1 MHTSLHGRSFR
12 HSPFVIRLSPE
23 ALVARERIVSPQE
36 QPGDDAGVVFNPALR
51 PKKLTE
57 YIGQSELIEKV
68 RIAVQAAKARDEPM
82 EHVLLSGPPGLGKTT
97 LANIIADEMNN
108 TPPKITSGPALVKP
122 GDLVGVLTNLKKG
135 DVLFIDEI
143 HRMSHIVEEYLYPAM
158 ENFCVDV
165 IMDSGAHAQVM
176 NIPLQ
181 PFTLIGATT
190 RTGLISGP
198 MRSRFGIAHHLAYY
212 SPADLYKIVT
222 RSAELL
228 KLPAEKDALLQ
239 IAARSRGT
247 PRVANRLLRRV
258 RDFAVVR
265 GEGKLTLEVLDQALA
280 LEGIDKLGLD
290 PLDRRFLS
298 IMARD
303 YDGGP
308 VGIDAMAATMGEERD
323 TLEDVVEPFL
333 LQTGF
338 IRRTPKGRQMTA
350 AAYQHLGLDAPAQN
364 EEGNLF

>member
-1 MHTSLHGRSFR
+1 M
-12 HSPFVIRLSPE
+12 
-23 ALVARERIVSPQE
+23 ARERIVSGQE
-36 QPGDDAGVVFNPALR
+36 QPEDASGGGGEVLNPALR
-51 PKKLTE
+51 PKRLQE
-57 YIGQSELIEKV
+57 YIGQVELIERV
-68 RIAVQAAKARDEPM
+68 RIAVEAAKKRGEPM

-97 LANIIADEMNN
+97 LANIIADEMNG

-122 GDLVGVLTNLKKG
+122 GDLVGILTNLKRG

-158 ENFCVDV
+158 ENFSIDV
-165 IMDSGAHAQVM
+165 VMDSGAHAQVM
-176 NIPLQ
+176 NFALQ

-198 MRSRFGIAHHLAYY
+198 MRSRFGIAHHLQYY

-222 RSAELL
+222 RSADLL
-228 KLPAEKDALLQ
+228 HLPAEKDALLQ

-265 GEGKLTLEVLDQALA
+265 SHGKLTLDVLDQALA
-280 LEGIDKLGLD
+280 LEGIDALGLD
-290 PLDRRFLS
+290 SLDRRFLT

-333 LQTGF
+333 LQSGF
-338 IRRTPKGRQMTA
+338 IRRTPKGRQMTP
-350 AAYQHLGLDAPAQN
+350 AAYQHLGLDAPQTRSDRDDPS
-364 EEGNLF
+364 LF

>member
-1 MHTSLHGRSFR
+1 M
-12 HSPFVIRLSPE
+12 
-23 ALVARERIVSPQE
+23 ARERIVSPQG
-36 QPGDDAGVVFNPALR
+36 QPEDDDGGGANFNPALR

-108 TPPKITSGPALVKP
+108 SPPKITSGPALVKP

-212 SPADLYKIVT
+212 SPQDLYKIVI

-265 GEGKLTLEVLDQALA
+265 GEGRLTLEVLDQALA
-280 LEGIDKLGLD
+280 LEGIDNLGLD

-303 YDGGP
+303 YEGGP

-338 IRRTPKGRQMTA
+338 IRRTPKGRQMTP
-350 AAYQHLGLDAPAQN
+350 AAYQHLGLDTPVQKDD
-364 EEGNLF
+364 GSLF

>member
-1 MHTSLHGRSFR
+1 M
-12 HSPFVIRLSPE
+12 
-23 ALVARERIVSPQE
+23 ARERIVSGQE
-36 QPGDDAGVVFNPALR
+36 QEGDKPLAEAANPALR
-51 PKKLTE
+51 PRKLNE
-57 YIGQSELIEKV
+57 YIGQTELIEKV
-68 RIAVQAAKARDEPM
+68 RIAVEAAKKRGEPM

-97 LANIIADEMNN
+97 LANIIADEMNGAA
-108 TPPKITSGPALVKP
+108 PKITSGPALVRP
-122 GDLVGVLTNLKKG
+122 GDLVGILTNLKAG

-143 HRMSHIVEEYLYPAM
+143 HRMSSVVEEYLYPAM
-158 ENFCVDV
+158 ENYTVDV
-165 IMDSGAHAQVM
+165 LMDSGAHAQVM
-176 NIPLQ
+176 QIPLQ

-198 MRSRFGIAHHLAYY
+198 MRSRFGIAHHLNYY
-212 SPADLYKIVT
+212 SPADLFKIVT
-222 RSAELL
+222 RSAALL

-239 IAARSRGT
+239 IASRSRGT

-265 GEGKLTLEVLDQALA
+265 SAGKLTLEVLDQGLA
-280 LEGIDKLGLD
+280 LEGIDQLGLD
-290 PLDRRFLS
+290 PLDRRFLA

-303 YDGGP
+303 YEGGP

-333 LQTGF
+333 LQIGF

-350 AAYQHLGLDAPAQN
+350 AAYQHLGLDKPP
-364 EEGNLF
+364 EKEDRTLF